1 MSNSYCIALQPICD
15 RHLNHIGDELLYRS
29 NAKDKSAK
37 FSDAM
42 VATARA
48 SNIAFYEIGL
58 EQLVGK
64 RMVFLNA
71 PKEWLLKPELL
82 PPNPKQLV
90 IEVLESVMAEP
101 EVLNALALIREKG
114 YLIALDDF
122 VLNEKTDSL
131 LNYADIVKIDTWQT
145 ISTEEL
151 AYYKAKKL
159 KLLAEKVETKE
170 DFDFLVK
177 LGFDYFQGFFYAEPL
192 VHPESVHE
200 RVTNRH
206 AQLRLLAELQN
217 EKVDYHQVEKLI
229 LLDPQLTY
237 IIVKHT
243 HNTQHA
249 HATSISQAI
258 KTIGLRRL
266 RAIVATQL
274 FANSSAGS
282 HLLLP
287 QVLTRAAMCE
297 HMAEF
302 HGMDTHI
309 AFVVGLLSKIHV
321 IFDVPYS
328 ELLHQLSLP
337 PEIIQQLEL
346 RHGKYGRLLGMI
358 ERFEQ
363 GDMSQLSAEEVAMLN
378 QIWFESRV
386 WVQDVLDHTSE
397 QKQLDAVPLKTTT

>member
-82 PPNPKQLV
+82 PPRPRQIV
-90 IEVLESVMAEP
+90 IEVLETVIAEP
-101 EVLNALALIREKG
+101 EVLEALEVIKNKG

-122 VLNEKTDSL
+122 VLNEKTDLL

-145 ISTEEL
+145 VSTEDL
-151 AYYKAKKL
+151 AYYKARKL

-170 DFDFLVK
+170 DFEFLVQM
-177 LGFDYFQGFFYAEPL
+177 GFDYFQGYFYAKPL

-200 RVTNRH
+200 RVSNRH
-206 AQLRLLAELQN
+206 AQLRLLAELQHEN
-217 EKVDYHQVEKLI
+217 VDYAYIEELI

-237 IIVKHT
+237 IILKHANSAYYAL
-243 HNTQHA
+243 HNKTTSVA
-249 HATSISQAI
+249 HAIQTL
-258 KTIGLRRL
+258 GLRRL
-266 RAIVATQL
+266 RAIVATQI
-274 FANSSAGS
+274 FTSSAAGS

-297 HMAEF
+297 HMAEL
-302 HGMDTHI
+302 HGIDTHT

-321 IFDVPYS
+321 IFDVPYG
-328 ELLHQLSLP
+328 ELLHHLSLP
-337 PEIIQQLEL
+337 FEIIQQLEL
-346 RHGKYGRLLGMI
+346 RQGKYGRLLGMI
-358 ERFEQ
+358 ESFEQ
-363 GDMSQLSAEEVAMLN
+363 GNMNQLSPEEVAILN

-386 WVQDVLDHTSE
+386 WVQDILEHITE
-397 QKQLDAVPLKTTT
+397 QKQADK

>member
-15 RHLNHIGDELLYRS
+15 QHLNHIGDELLYRS

-64 RMVFLNA
+64 RLVFLNT

-82 PPNPKQLV
+82 PPSPKQIV
-90 IEVLESVMAEP
+90 IEVLETVIAEP
-101 EVLNALALIREKG
+101 EVLKALEVIKNKG

-122 VLNEKTDSL
+122 VLNEKTDL
-131 LNYADIVKIDTWQT
+131 LLDYADIVKIDTWQT
-145 ISTEEL
+145 ITTEEL
-151 AYYKAKKL
+151 CYYKSRKV

-170 DFDFLVK
+170 DFDFLVHM
-177 LGFDYFQGFFYAEPL
+177 GFDYFQGYFYAEPL

-200 RVTNRH
+200 RVTNRQ
-206 AQLRLLAELQN
+206 AQLRLLAELQYEN
-217 EKVDYHQVEKLI
+217 VDYAQIEELI

-237 IIVKHT
+237 IILKHT
-243 HNTQHA
+243 NSAYYALHNKTTSIA
-249 HATSISQAI
+249 HAV
-258 KTIGLRRL
+258 KTLGLRRL

-274 FANSSAGS
+274 FADSATGS
-282 HLLLP
+282 NLLLP

-302 HGMDTHI
+302 HGIDTHT
-309 AFVVGLLSKIHV
+309 AFVVGLLSKMHV

-337 PEIIQQLEL
+337 EGIIHQLEL

-358 ERFEQ
+358 ESFEQ
-363 GDMSQLSAEEVAMLN
+363 GDISQLSPEEVAMLN
-378 QIWFESRV
+378 QMWFESRV
-386 WVQDVLDHTSE
+386 WVQDILEHTTE
-397 QKQLDAVPLKTTT
+397 QKQTDG

>member
-15 RHLNHIGDELLYRS
+15 QHLNHIGDELLYRS

-64 RMVFLNA
+64 RLVFLNT

-82 PPNPKQLV
+82 PPSPKQIV
-90 IEVLESVMAEP
+90 IEVLETVIAEQ
-101 EVLNALALIREKG
+101 EVLKALEVIKNKG

-122 VLNEKTDSL
+122 VLNEKTDL
-131 LNYADIVKIDTWQT
+131 LLDYADIVKIDTWQT
-145 ISTEEL
+145 ITTEEL
-151 AYYKAKKL
+151 CYYKSRKV

-170 DFDFLVK
+170 DFDFLVHM
-177 LGFDYFQGFFYAEPL
+177 GFDYFQGYFYAEPL

-200 RVTNRH
+200 RVTNRQ
-206 AQLRLLAELQN
+206 AQLRLLAELQYEN
-217 EKVDYHQVEKLI
+217 VDYAQIEELI

-237 IIVKHT
+237 IILKHT
-243 HNTQHA
+243 NSAYYALHNKTTSIA
-249 HATSISQAI
+249 HAV
-258 KTIGLRRL
+258 KTLGLRRL

-274 FANSSAGS
+274 FADSATGS
-282 HLLLP
+282 NLLLP

-302 HGMDTHI
+302 HGIDTHT
-309 AFVVGLLSKIHV
+309 AFVVGLLSKMHV

-337 PEIIQQLEL
+337 EGIIHQLEL

-358 ERFEQ
+358 ESFEQ
-363 GDMSQLSAEEVAMLN
+363 GDISQLSPEEVAMLN
-378 QIWFESRV
+378 QMWFESRV
-386 WVQDVLDHTSE
+386 WVQDILEHTTE
-397 QKQLDAVPLKTTT
+397 QKQTDG

>member
-15 RHLNHIGDELLYRS
+15 QHLNHIGDELLYRS

-64 RMVFLNA
+64 RLVFLNT

-82 PPNPKQLV
+82 PPSPKQIV
-90 IEVLESVMAEP
+90 IEVLETVIAEP
-101 EVLNALALIREKG
+101 EVLKALEVIKNKG

-122 VLNEKTDSL
+122 VLNEKTDL
-131 LNYADIVKIDTWQT
+131 LLDYADIVKIDTWQT
-145 ISTEEL
+145 ITTEEL
-151 AYYKAKKL
+151 CYYKSRKV

-170 DFDFLVK
+170 DFDFLVHM
-177 LGFDYFQGFFYAEPL
+177 GFDYFQGYFYAEPL

-200 RVTNRH
+200 RVTNRQ
-206 AQLRLLAELQN
+206 AQLRLLAELQYEN
-217 EKVDYHQVEKLI
+217 VDYAQIEELI

-237 IIVKHT
+237 IILKHT
-243 HNTQHA
+243 NSAYYALHNKTTSIA
-249 HATSISQAI
+249 HAV
-258 KTIGLRRL
+258 KTLGLRRL

-274 FANSSAGS
+274 FADSATGS
-282 HLLLP
+282 NLLLP

-302 HGMDTHI
+302 HGIDTHT
-309 AFVVGLLSKIHV
+309 AFVVGLLSKMHV

-337 PEIIQQLEL
+337 EGIIHQLEL

-358 ERFEQ
+358 ESFEQ
-363 GDMSQLSAEEVAMLN
+363 GDISQLNPEEVAMLN
-378 QIWFESRV
+378 QMWFESRV
-386 WVQDVLDHTSE
+386 WVQDILEHTTE
-397 QKQLDAVPLKTTT
+397 QKQTDG